1 MVSTPLKN
9 MKVSWYDYSQ
19 YMESHKSHVPNH
31 QSDIYIYTWRI
42 LEESTFQWPFQDP
55 KLEVPT
61 IYKAYV
67 RENSHWTFH
76 KNPSHDFLNRALRSL
91 SGHLTVVR
99 FLGNGRGAE
108 AEPAQDEGTE
118 EGHQAARGIDH
129 VGLGEQTMERCG

>member
-1 MVSTPLKN
+1 MTITIFTYINTYNYHIYLVVSTPLKN

-67 RENSHWTFH
+67 RENSH
-76 KNPSHDFLNRALRSL
+76 
-91 SGHLTVVR
+91 
-99 FLGNGRGAE
+99 
-108 AEPAQDEGTE
+108 
-118 EGHQAARGIDH
+118 
-129 VGLGEQTMERCG
+129 